1 MTILRQA
8 GEEYLRLRRV
18 LGFKLRNVGPAL
30 LRFLA
35 FCENEGAAVVTVDL
49 ARRWAMSSNASP
61 ARTTWRFQIVRDFAI
76 HHQASDP
83 RTEIPPKGLFQ
94 DYYDRRNPYLYSK
107 EEFGRLLQAAREL
120 PPGQGL
126 RHRTY
131 ATLFSLLAATGLRVG
146 EALALDDADVD
157 WQAGLLVVRQSKFRK
172 SRLVPVHASSLDRL
186 RQYQEERAR
195 ILSDTKDLSIL
206 CFREWPAVTIQDR
219 QWPFPTSVHVAPRPG
234 VFNFPEASHPR
245 FAASIC
251 REHPHPLVWRGR
263 RCGTLSPQVEHV
275 SGAWVLCAY
284 LLVSDRRPGIA
295 SVGYRASGAERR
307 ESCELRPPL
316 PGCSKGSS
324 RID

>member
-8 GEEYLRLRRV
+8 AEEYLRLRRV
-18 LGFKLRNVGPAL
+18 LGFKLRDVGPAL
-30 LRFLA
+30 MRFLA

-49 ARRWAMSSNASP
+49 ARRWAMSTNASP
-61 ARTTWRFQIVRDFAI
+61 ARTTWRLQIVRDFAI

-94 DYYDRRNPYLYSK
+94 DYYHRRNPYLYS
-107 EEFGRLLQAAREL
+107 EEEIGRLLQAAREL

-172 SRLVPVHASSLDRL
+172 SRLVPVHASTLDRL

-195 ILSDTKDLSIL
+195 IYPTPKTSAFFVSES
-206 CFREWPAVTIQDR
+206 RSAVTLQDR
-219 QWPFPTSVHVAPRPG
+219 QWPFPASVCAAPPPG

-245 FAASIC
+245 FAASVC
-251 REHPHPLVWRGR
+251 REHPHPLVSRGR

-275 SGAWVLCAY
+275 SGPWVLCAY

>member
-8 GEEYLRLRRV
+8 AEEYLRLRRV
-18 LGFKLRNVGPAL
+18 LGFKLRDVGSAL
-30 LRFLA
+30 MRFLA

-61 ARTTWRFQIVRDFAI
+61 ARATWRLQIVRDFAI

-83 RTEIPPKGLFQ
+83 RTEIPPKGLFS
-94 DYYDRRNPYLYSK
+94 YYYHRKTPYIYS
-107 EEFGRLLQAAREL
+107 EEEIGRLLQAAREI

-172 SRLVPVHASSLDRL
+172 SRLVPVHASTLDRL

-195 ILSDTKDLSIL
+195 IYPTPKPSAFFVSERGQRLPYRTVNGLFRRL
-206 CFREWPAVTIQDR
+206 CA
-219 QWPFPTSVHVAPRPG
+219 APPPG

-245 FAASIC
+245 FAASVC
-251 REHPHPLVWRGR
+251 REHPHPLVSRGH

-275 SGAWVLCAY
+275 SGPWVLCAY

-307 ESCELRPPL
+307 ELCELRPPL